1 MLFAA
6 ITIVTFNC
14 CSENNAEEETP
25 QTPYF
30 EFVNSSDTA
39 QMFPAEGGTA
49 EIKFAT
55 SHDWTVSTD
64 ENWISLPRK
73 SGTPSITH
81 FTITVSQNTS
91 TSQRTG
97 IVTITSSNQSYEI
110 SITQE
115 AIQIDDVAILMDD
128 AVFISYCYANFDL
141 NKDGKIS
148 IMEANTAKVI
158 EIKEEPKLISV
169 KGIEIFTNLERI
181 YFYKCTNLRSAD
193 LGKNSKITALSKE
206 SFYGCKS
213 LTKLIIPN
221 SVTSIEENAFY
232 SCSGTLI
239 IDSQAPVKVYGGSFS
254 EVIIGDNVTII
265 VAKAFANYSK
275 LTSVTIGNS
284 VTSIGEYAFYDC
296 SKLSSVTIGN
306 SVTSIGEFAFNGC
319 YNLTSVTIP
328 NSVTSIGNNA
338 FRSCSSLISVTIDN
352 SVTSIGDYA
361 FYFCGSL
368 TNITIPDSVT
378 SIGDYAFEGCSSLT
392 SVTIPD
398 SVTLIGDYAFYRCS
412 SLTSVTIGNSV
423 TSIGSAA
430 FYYCSSLQGVHCR
443 PTTPPRG
450 NRSMFEGN
458 ASGRKIYVPRASESA
473 YEAANGWS
481 SYAADIEPYDF

>member
-14 CSENNAEEETP
+14 CSENNTEEETP

-30 EFVNSSDTA
+30 EFVDSSDTA

-128 AVFISYCYANFDL
+128 AAFISYCYANFDL

-181 YFYKCTNLRSAD
+181 TAMGS
-193 LGKNSKITALSKE
+193 ALSSTAMAAMSLKTIFTSWSNE
-206 SFYGCKS
+206 DMSFG
-213 LTKLIIPN
+213 
-221 SVTSIEENAFY
+221 E
-232 SCSGTLI
+232 
-239 IDSQAPVKVYGGSFS
+239 
-254 EVIIGDNVTII
+254 
-265 VAKAFANYSK
+265 K
-275 LTSVTIGNS
+275 LTSSLMAFGMLIPS
-284 VTSIGEYAFYDC
+284 VSGAF
-296 SKLSSVTIGN
+296 KGL
-306 SVTSIGEFAFNGC
+306 
-319 YNLTSVTIP
+319 LTVM
-328 NSVTSIGNNA
+328 G
-338 FRSCSSLISVTIDN
+338 
-352 SVTSIGDYA
+352 
-361 FYFCGSL
+361 L
-368 TNITIPDSVT
+368 TN
-378 SIGDYAFEGCSSLT
+378 
-392 SVTIPD
+392 
-398 SVTLIGDYAFYRCS
+398 
-412 SLTSVTIGNSV
+412 
-423 TSIGSAA
+423 
-430 FYYCSSLQGVHCR
+430 
-443 PTTPPRG
+443 
-450 NRSMFEGN
+450 M
-458 ASGRKIYVPRASESA
+458 
-473 YEAANGWS
+473 
-481 SYAADIEPYDF
+481 